1 METAEHRE
9 PYESRGSRTDL
20 GAPGGESPPGDSTRT
35 RVPAAPAER
44 RLCDRKGDR
53 RLGARE
59 WRAPKPDLYAAA
71 GERAS
76 FELLPVIRLRRKDQQ
91 ASTHIPTGRSASS
104 TEAFPR
110 KADGFLTRLAILCP
124 SKGKLGEPSMA
135 TRQVKTV
142 RKTAPAA
149 RSNPIRKT
157 AGKPKAAPAVLKLVT
172 TKAVNK
178 ERTAISAPK
187 PASMTGPLPPI
198 VTLKHLAEWAGYNH
212 GVAKKQA
219 IEMFTGFV
227 ADIGRVLMKGSK
239 NRIPNLGVLQ
249 VRIRPARPARKG
261 RNPATGE
268 EIQIKASKASK
279 KVAFRVAKGLSE
291 AI

>member
-1 METAEHRE
+1 
-9 PYESRGSRTDL
+9 
-20 GAPGGESPPGDSTRT
+20 
-35 RVPAAPAER
+35 
-44 RLCDRKGDR
+44 
-53 RLGARE
+53 
-59 WRAPKPDLYAAA
+59 
-71 GERAS
+71 
-76 FELLPVIRLRRKDQQ
+76 
-91 ASTHIPTGRSASS
+91 
-104 TEAFPR
+104 
-110 KADGFLTRLAILCP
+110 
-124 SKGKLGEPSMA
+124 MA

-142 RKTAPAA
+142 SRTAPAA

-172 TKAVNK
+172 KAANK
-178 ERTAISAPK
+178 ERIAASAPK

-198 VTLKHLAEWAGYNH
+198 ITLKHLAEWAGYNH
-212 GVAKKQA
+212 GVPKKQA

-227 ADIGRVLMKGSK
+227 ADIGRVLKKGSK
-239 NRIPNLGVLQ
+239 IRIPNLGVLQ

-279 KVAFRVAKGLSE
+279 KVAFRVAKGLRE